1 MEQHGRPA
9 VTVVTEAFEAA
20 AVARA
25 AALGLPDHPR
35 VTVAHPLASRR
46 VDEVSEMAAGKPRS
60 DGSVDLY
67 DTRGRRGLEVGPDRP
82 RRK

>member
-1 MEQHGRPA
+1 MTWGLHDSVEMEQHGRPA

-35 VTVAHPLASRR
+35 VTVTHPLASRR
-46 VDEVSEMAAGKPRS
+46 GDEVAKMAAAAAAPVAAALIKR
-60 DGSVDLY
+60 
-67 DTRGRRGLEVGPDRP
+67 
-82 RRK
+82 

>member
-1 MEQHGRPA
+1 MEQQGRPA

-35 VTVAHPLASRR
+35 VSVAHPLASRQG
-46 VDEVSEMAAGKPRS
+46 DEVAKMATAAVA
-60 DGSVDLY
+60 SVAAAIVK
-67 DTRGRRGLEVGPDRP
+67 R
-82 RRK
+82 

>member
-1 MEQHGRPA
+1 MTWGLHDSVEMEQQGRPA

-35 VTVAHPLASRR
+35 VAVAHPLASRR
-46 VDEVSEMAAGKPRS
+46 GDEVAKMAAAAA
-60 DGSVDLY
+60 SVVAALVK
-67 DTRGRRGLEVGPDRP
+67 R
-82 RRK
+82 